1 MKLHRLIVPVLLA
14 ATAAGCTWTKL
25 TPYGEQA
32 RILNANQVGSC
43 KPLGTTTAQVAAKVI
58 GIPRP
63 QRDVERDLQNLARN
77 ALQSVNGDTIVP
89 VGRPQDG
96 SQTFRMYR
104 CINP

>member
-1 MKLHRLIVPVLLA
+1 MKLRHLIVPALLA
-14 ATAAGCTWTKL
+14 MTVAGCAWTKL

-32 RILNANQVGSC
+32 RVLRPDQVSSC
-43 KPLGTTTAQVAAKVI
+43 KPLGTTTAQVAAKVV

-63 QRDVERDLQNLARN
+63 QRDVEHDLQTLARN

-89 VGRPQDG
+89 VGQPQNG